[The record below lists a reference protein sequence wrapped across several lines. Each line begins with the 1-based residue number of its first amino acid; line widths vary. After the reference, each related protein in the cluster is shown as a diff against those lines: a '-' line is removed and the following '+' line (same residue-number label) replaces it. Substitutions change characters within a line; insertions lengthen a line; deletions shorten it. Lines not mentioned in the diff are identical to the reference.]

1 MSDTQTTDKPS
12 AIPTIPLALI
22 DHLPDAVIIVDAE
35 GRITRANPRVAI
47 LFGYEP
53 QALLGQPVEVLMPER
68 FQQVHVM
75 QRTGFLSK
83 SSTRTMGAGLE
94 LYGRRSD
101 SSEFPVDIM
110 LSPIDGPEGKAVL
123 AVVRDLTERLE
134 ADRQRQLAARNETL
148 LREIH
153 HRVKN
158 NLQVI
163 LSLLSVQSENVR
175 DPAARAVITES
186 ESRIRS
192 VSLIHEK
199 LYRSLKLGGID
210 FAEYVNDLC
219 VHLFHSFGAGA
230 KGVRFEL
237 DADGVWLGVD
247 SAVPCGL
254 IVNELV
260 SNSLKHAFPDGR
272 AGNVT
277 VTMSTAGG
285 RIELT
290 VRDDGVGWPDTLDIN
305 TCESL
310 GLQLVS
316 LLTNQLGGEFDV
328 LERRAGTA
336 LRIRFE
342 ELKYRERT

>member
-1 MSDTQTTDKPS
+1 MSDTRS

-35 GRITRANPRVAI
+35 GRITRANPRVAA

-53 QALLGQPVEVLMPER
+53 QALLGQPVEALMPER
-68 FQQVHVM
+68 FQQVHIA
-75 QRTGFLSK
+75 RRRDFLAT
-83 SSTRTMGAGLE
+83 SSIRTMGAGLE

-101 SSEFPVDIM
+101 GSEFPVDIM

-199 LYRSLKLGGID
+199 LYRSHKLSGID

-219 VHLFHSFGAGA
+219 AHLFHSFGDAA
-230 KGVRFEL
+230 KGVSLEL
-237 DADGVWLGVD
+237 NADGVWLGVD

-277 VTMSTAGG
+277 VALSKTAQQV
-285 RIELT
+285 ELE
-290 VRDDGVGWPDTLDIN
+290 VSDDGIGWPGSFDLG

>member
-1 MSDTQTTDKPS
+1 MSDDRTQTGT
-12 AIPTIPLALI
+12 ALPTIPLALI
-22 DHLPDAVIIVDAE
+22 DHLPDAIIIVGAD
-35 GRITRANPRVAI
+35 GRITRANRRVAT

-53 QALLGQPVEVLMPER
+53 QALLGQPVEALMPER
-68 FQQVHVM
+68 FRQAHTA
-75 QRTGFLSK
+75 QRGGFQAR
-83 SSTRTMGAGLE
+83 SSVRPMGAGLE
-94 LYGRRSD
+94 LYGRRRD
-101 SSEFPVDIM
+101 GTEFPVDIM
-110 LSPIDGPEGKAVL
+110 LSPIESPEGKVVL

-134 ADRQRQLAARNETL
+134 ADRQRQLAARNEIL

-175 DPAARAVITES
+175 DPAALALLAES

-199 LYRSLKLGGID
+199 LYRSHELGSID

-219 VHLFHSFGAGA
+219 ASLFHSFGNAS
-230 KGVRFEL
+230 GVRLEL
-237 DADGVWLGVD
+237 KVDGVRLGVD

-254 IVNELV
+254 IINELV
-260 SNSLKHAFPDGR
+260 SNSLKHAFPNGR
-272 AGNVT
+272 SGSVQVAMN
-277 VTMSTAGG
+277 TA
-285 RIELT
+285 RERVELE
-290 VRDDGVGWPDTLDIN
+290 VRDDGVGWPDTLDLS
-305 TCESL
+305 TSEGL

-316 LLTNQLGGEFDV
+316 MLTSQLGGKLDV
-328 LERRAGTA
+328 TERRAGTT

-342 ELKYRERT
+342 DVKYRERT

>member
-1 MSDTQTTDKPS
+1 MNDTQSTDKRG
-12 AIPTIPLALI
+12 AIPSLPLALI
-22 DHLPDAVIIVDAE
+22 DHLPDAVIIVDGD
-35 GRITRANPRVAI
+35 GRITRANPRVAT

-75 QRTGFLSK
+75 QRTGFLAR
-83 SSTRTMGAGLE
+83 SSIRTMGAGLE

-101 SSEFPVDIM
+101 GSEFPVDIM

-192 VSLIHEK
+192 VSLTHEK
-199 LYRSLKLGGID
+199 LYRSLKGPV
-210 FAEYVNDLC
+210 AARKC
-219 VHLFHSFGAGA
+219 VWA
-230 KGVRFEL
+230 
-237 DADGVWLGVD
+237 
-247 SAVPCGL
+247 
-254 IVNELV
+254 
-260 SNSLKHAFPDGR
+260 
-272 AGNVT
+272 
-277 VTMSTAGG
+277 
-285 RIELT
+285 
-290 VRDDGVGWPDTLDIN
+290 
-305 TCESL
+305 
-310 GLQLVS
+310 
-316 LLTNQLGGEFDV
+316 
-328 LERRAGTA
+328 
-336 LRIRFE
+336 
-342 ELKYRERT
+342 